1 MSQQDEVNADVT
13 ELQTAAT
20 NIQAEIAALEA
31 QVAAGQPLDLT
42 ALKSVSDALAAI
54 AAPPVEP
61 TA

>member
-13 ELQTAAT
+13 ELQGAAT

-42 ALKSVSDALAAI
+42 ALKTASDALAAI
-54 AAPPVEP
+54 AAPAEP